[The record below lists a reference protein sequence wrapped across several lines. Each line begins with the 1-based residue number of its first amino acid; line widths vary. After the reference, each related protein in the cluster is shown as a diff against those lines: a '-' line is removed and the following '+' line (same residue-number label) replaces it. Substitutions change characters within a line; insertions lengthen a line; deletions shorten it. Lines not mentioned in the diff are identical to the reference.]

1 MEKTAYPVARSG
13 SAQSVAGKLAVKLAA
28 AGAVVALLVLAVLA
42 FNDWKGRESVPGVS
56 PARQGAAVPAG
67 RPEKGR
73 ILFQSRADDGLWQ
86 IFSLDLATG
95 ARTRLTTS
103 PADDIT
109 PSVSPDGSRIAFHST
124 RGGAAAVWLMD
135 ADGAKA
141 ERLTDP
147 RFPCF
152 DPCWGAGGAVIV
164 YGSNRSGRENIFALE
179 LATRRE
185 KQLTDSFWRSIL
197 PHVSP
202 DGTRI
207 VFARG
212 KLGWDIYLMNADGS
226 EVKAI
231 TSKGGNCRPD
241 WSPDGRRIAYVS
253 DVADGMGDVWI
264 MDANGGNRTRVTYG
278 DDSYDYNPAWS
289 PDGKW
294 IVYETT
300 KGSKNGPWSLAIIP
314 AAGGTP
320 LLLSPAGADDRMP
333 DWAPEKDG
341 R

>member
-1 MEKTAYPVARSG
+1 METDERPIAAG
-13 SAQSVAGKLAVKLAA
+13 SRPAVKTRKTVWLTAA
-28 AGAVVALLVLAVLA
+28 AVLVLALIALA
-42 FNDWKGRESVPGVS
+42 VMAFDDLLGRERLGLAAP
-56 PARQGAAVPAG
+56 GAANPPAVAE
-67 RPEKGR
+67 RPKRGT
-73 ILFQSRADDGLWQ
+73 ILFQSRAEGGLWQ

-103 PADDIT
+103 EADDIT
-109 PSVSPDGSRIAFHST
+109 PSASPDGSRIAFHST

-135 ADGAKA
+135 ADGARA

-147 RFPCF
+147 AFPCF
-152 DPCWGAGGAVIV
+152 DPCWGAGGAAIV

-185 KQLTDSFWRSIL
+185 RQLTDSFWRSIL
-197 PHVSP
+197 PSVSP

-207 VFARG
+207 VFARS
-212 KLGWDIYLMNADGS
+212 KLGWDVYRMNADGS
-226 EVKAI
+226 GVAAL
-231 TSKGGNCRPD
+231 TNKGGNCRPD
-241 WSPDGRRIAYVS
+241 WSPDGKRIAYVS

-264 MDANGGNRTRVTYG
+264 MDANGGNQTRVTYG
-278 DDSYDYNPAWS
+278 NDSYDYNPAWS
-289 PDGKW
+289 ADGNW
-294 IVYETT
+294 IVYETA
-300 KGSKNGPWSLAIIP
+300 KGSKNGPWSLAIIR